1 MELMEGMLFVKL
13 TKVED
18 DWLWHNGRIDSM
30 SEVGFVYF
38 GKIVVERVKDRM
50 ENIAG
55 GEGPIA
61 WCG

>member
-1 MELMEGMLFVKL
+1 MP
-13 TKVED
+13 
-18 DWLWHNGRIDSM
+18 
-30 SEVGFVYF
+30 EVGFVYF
-38 GKIVVERVKDRM
+38 GKIVMERVKDRM